1 MRSRSD
7 ELPPSR
13 LPRATGAL
21 FHLLALLVLA
31 VPYVMRIRRQ
41 PVAWAVFALLGVPP
55 SLRRHRGDRPV
66 CRLGVPAVVRR
77 SRRVHQL
84 VAHPRSGLPRRL
96 RLGVG
101 AAPSWW
107 SGTPGSVSVLDA
119 DVRHGR

>member
-41 PVAWAVFALLGVPP
+41 PVAWAVFALLGVLP
-55 SLRRHRGDRPV
+55 SPRSASRGSAGMPSWRSRCRSPQQTCSPARRI
-66 CRLGVPAVVRR
+66 PAVVYLAA
-77 SRRVHQL
+77 SGSAL
-84 VAHPRSGLPRRL
+84 VLL
-96 RLGVG
+96 
-101 AAPSWW
+101 
-107 SGTPGSVSVLDA
+107 SVLV
-119 DVRHGR
+119 VRYSWVP

>member
-41 PVAWAVFALLGVPP
+41 PVAWAVFALLGVLP
-55 SLRRHRGDRPV
+55 SLAGIEGIGRYAVLAFPLSFAAADVFASSSRI
-66 CRLGVPAVVRR
+66 PAVVYLAA
-77 SRRVHQL
+77 SGSAL
-84 VAHPRSGLPRRL
+84 VLL
-96 RLGVG
+96 
-101 AAPSWW
+101 
-107 SGTPGSVSVLDA
+107 SVLV
-119 DVRHGR
+119 VRYSWVP